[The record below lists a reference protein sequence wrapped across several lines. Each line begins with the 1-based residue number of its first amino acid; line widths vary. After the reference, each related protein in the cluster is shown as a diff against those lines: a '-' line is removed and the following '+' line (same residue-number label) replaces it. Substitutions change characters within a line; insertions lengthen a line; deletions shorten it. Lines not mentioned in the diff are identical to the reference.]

1 MAEEGLGLTEF
12 IVIALFYVL
21 LALALFFRL
30 AKGPGGAD
38 RAVAADSIDILAT
51 VALVMFSIFTGRA
64 IYLDVALVT
73 ALLGF
78 IGTTL
83 IGRYL
88 GGRL

>member
-1 MAEEGLGLTEF
+1 MDKEDMGLTEF
-12 IVIALFYVL
+12 IVIGLFYIL
-21 LALALFFRL
+21 LALSLFIRL
-30 AKGPGGAD
+30 AKGPSAAD
-38 RAVAADSIDILAT
+38 RAVAADAIDILAT
-51 VALVMFSIFTGRA
+51 VALVMFSVFTGRS